1 MDMPSQKTTFKKKLK
16 ALEQELQS
24 LRQALL
30 LSKKK
35 KGRPISLEGIWEG
48 VDISDKDIE
57 EAKASLFRH
66 QL

>member
-1 MDMPSQKTTFKKKLK
+1 MDMPSQQTTFKRKLK

-30 LSKKK
+30 LSKRK
-35 KGRPISLEGIWEG
+35 KGRPISLEGIWKG

>member
-1 MDMPSQKTTFKKKLK
+1 MPSQQTTFKKKLK
-16 ALEQELQS
+16 ALKQELQS

-30 LSKKK
+30 VSKKK
-35 KGRPISLEGIWEG
+35 KGRPISLEGIWKG

-57 EAKASLFRH
+57 EAKAALFPH

>member
-1 MDMPSQKTTFKKKLK
+1 MDMPSQQTTFKKKLK

-35 KGRPISLEGIWEG
+35 KGRPISLEGVWKG

>member
-1 MDMPSQKTTFKKKLK
+1 MPSQQTTFKKKLK

-35 KGRPISLEGIWEG
+35 KGRPVSLEGIWKG